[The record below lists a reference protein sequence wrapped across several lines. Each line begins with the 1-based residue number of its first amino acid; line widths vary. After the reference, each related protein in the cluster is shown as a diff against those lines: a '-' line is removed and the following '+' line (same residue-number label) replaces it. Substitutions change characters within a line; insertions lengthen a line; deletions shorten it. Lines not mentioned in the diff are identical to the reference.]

1 MAAKLKE
8 SANEKYK
15 SQNIFPT
22 LSETFEKIQELCVKL
37 DFSFMNLSKSTI
49 GENQNNSKTKKT
61 KVQILKTTKI
71 ETAKVSVSVAKWTDP
86 EITVLTKEEII
97 KMEDD
102 EEKQDC
108 VISNAPK
115 QLAKC
120 ILVPLSQISK
130 NLNEK
135 NASNSLTRSEETSN
149 LTNSQ
154 KTIATS
160 NFEESAPSSMVKSP
174 AFDLLTT
181 SKATEIRSSVKS
193 LHDAHSKIAENK
205 LDNSDESKNE
215 PVENASD
222 SKNIEKYILEN
233 KSRLTELDVCILH
246 SMVRC
251 YSKVERDRSRYEF
264 ASRQPT
270 QRMILERYASLNN
283 LISSFFKDES
293 DLLRC
298 DESRRS
304 VSETNKYFKL
314 FNQSYT
320 FERFD

>member
-22 LSETFEKIQELCVKL
+22 LSETFEKIQELCLKL
-37 DFSFMNLSKSTI
+37 DFSFMNLSKSKI
-49 GENQNNSKTKKT
+49 VENQNNSKTKVK
-61 KVQILKTTKI
+61 ILKTTKI
-71 ETAKVSVSVAKWTDP
+71 EAAKVSVSVAKWSDP
-86 EITVLTKEEII
+86 EITVSTKEEII
-97 KMEDD
+97 KME
-102 EEKQDC
+102 ENEQKQDC
-108 VISNAPK
+108 AISNAPK
-115 QLAKC
+115 QLAKG
-120 ILVPLSQISK
+120 ILVPFFQISNNINDK
-130 NLNEK
+130 NGP
-135 NASNSLTRSEETSN
+135 NSLPRAEKTSN

-154 KTIATS
+154 MNIATS
-160 NFEESAPSSMVKSP
+160 NFEESASSSMVKSP

-181 SKATEIRSSVKS
+181 SKASQIRSSVKS
-193 LHDAHSKIAENK
+193 LQDDQSKIVENK
-205 LDNSDESKNE
+205 LENSNESKNE
-215 PVENASD
+215 LVENAND

-283 LISSFFKDES
+283 LISSFFKEES

-298 DESRRS
+298 DESRRTE
-304 VSETNKYFKL
+304 SENNKYFKL